1 MTMST
6 ATKALHDELLGL
18 PSGPIHDTDRI
29 ETLLSN
35 AWGEFYGS
43 DAGGMLA
50 EKIRGR
56 VVDLTWEPP
65 LLSFCIERHGG
76 TVQGSSRAEIQY
88 WVLNMTSLSATY
100 SVASYEQLKPRN
112 PPQDIKPMVATLIE
126 AISNQSE
133 HQWIRW
139 TGQDRF
145 RLLIGNIIPDDA
157 PRKTIQGRR
166 KRLDE
171 ALARALGPLGWE
183 SSGTNSFARCASKR
197 N

>member
-18 PSGPIHDTDRI
+18 PSGPIHNPDRI
-29 ETLLSN
+29 ETLLSD
-35 AWGEFYGS
+35 AWGKFYGS
-43 DAGGMLA
+43 DEGGMRA
-50 EKIRGR
+50 YKISGR
-56 VVDLTWEPP
+56 VADLTWEPP
-65 LLSFCIERHGG
+65 LLSFYIERHGG

-100 SVASYEQLKPRN
+100 SVAPYKQLKPRN
-112 PPQDIKPMVATLIE
+112 PPLDIKPMVATLVE
-126 AISNQSE
+126 VISNQSE

-145 RLLIGNIIPDDA
+145 RVLIGNIIADDT
-157 PRKTIQGRR
+157 PLRTLQGRR
-166 KRLDE
+166 RRLNE
-171 ALARALGPLGWE
+171 ALVQALEPLGWE
-183 SSGTNSFARCASKR
+183 SLRANSFARRVGKQ

>member
-100 SVASYEQLKPRN
+100 SVASYKQLKPRN
-112 PPQDIKPMVATLIE
+112 PPLDIKPMVATLIE

-145 RLLIGNIIPDDA
+145 PV
-157 PRKTIQGRR
+157 
-166 KRLDE
+166 
-171 ALARALGPLGWE
+171 
-183 SSGTNSFARCASKR
+183 F
-197 N
+197 